1 MLNSNMFQPSDYGL
15 YFYIIS
21 TTSESKVQVNVPQVA
36 YADYSGFILGRTGS
50 LSINA
55 DFTIKTGGNGSI
67 IKTSCN
73 DDNNPSFV
81 FDVSGNTSTLNT
93 GTYATLLFVYFS
105 TNIHSSLEFETVQ

>member
-1 MLNSNMFQPSDYGL
+1 M
-15 YFYIIS
+15 
-21 TTSESKVQVNVPQVA
+21 QVNVPQVA

-55 DFTIKTGGNGSI
+55 DFTIKTGENGSI

-81 FDVSGNTSTLNT
+81 FDASGNTSTLNT
-93 GTYATLLFVYFS
+93 GTYATLLFMYFS
-105 TNIHSSLEFETVQ
+105 TSIHTTLDFEIID